1 MIHYKKS
8 MFGFGANS
16 CINPTKGDENP
27 KPPKECES
35 DCSGCAIPK
44 IVLGLIKMQTKKAG
58 QN

>member
-1 MIHYKKS
+1 MVHFKKS

-27 KPPKECES
+27 KPLKDECE
-35 DCSGCAIPK
+35 GCAVPK
-44 IVLGLIKMQTKKAG
+44 IILGLLKLGGKKGG